1 MAQVRTAKMCAS
13 FVDVLLGHFDGQ
25 GTEAEPIRKW
35 ALVHQ
40 VRDERRIG
48 VVLERGVGGFH
59 FGEADSRLGRV
70 GDVGRQGCGKLLGS
84 AVDSSQQ
91 GLRKNTKLLEIVFT
105 A

>member
-91 GLRKNTKLLEIVFT
+91 GL
-105 A
+105 